1 MNSPRR
7 RPTKLSIE
15 KNDIA
20 LEETRHTEGSP
31 INLKEKVIEMNKL
44 LYKGTLNLDKI
55 AKLEKDTIRG
65 ECLVKPEARTIQK
78 TRKKPDLLTMILKS
92 EHKATLEGT
101 QILKL
106 PKLPFGKH
114 KPYNDEGTFKD
125 KHFLEGDTNK
135 ISSERNKGLEEITRK
150 FRLYEK
156 RYKTSKRNRMHS
168 ATTMLSDFAFYDVY
182 DMGPGKLV
190 CGREEEVIHGYE
202 KDKERYKEITK
213 GNFAYTYKDVN
224 EEKFQKKYA
233 KRIVSDFK
241 TQQKLITKLLP
252 SKEVKDSPLSQFY
265 STKYSSL
272 FENNETH
279 PRIQFRR
286 SSLS

>member
-1 MNSPRR
+1 MYLSKIKTN
-7 RPTKLSIE
+7 KLAIE

-31 INLKEKVIEMNKL
+31 INLKDKVIEMNKL
-44 LYKGTLNLDKI
+44 LYKGTVNLDKI

-78 TRKKPDLLTMILKS
+78 PRKKPDLLTMILKS

-114 KPYNDEGTFKD
+114 KSYNDDGAFKD
-125 KHFLEGDTNK
+125 KHFLESDTTI
-135 ISSERNKGLEEITRK
+135 ISPERNKDLEEITRK
-150 FRLYEK
+150 FRLHEK
-156 RYKTSKRNRMHS
+156 KYKASKRNRMHS
-168 ATTMLSDFAFYDVY
+168 ARIMLSDFAFYDVY

-190 CGREEEVIHGYE
+190 CGREEEVVRGYE

-224 EEKFQKKYA
+224 EEKFERKYA
-233 KRIVSDFK
+233 KRIVADFK
-241 TQQKLITKLLP
+241 TQQKLIMKLLP
-252 SKEVKDSPLSQFY
+252 SREVKDSTLSQFY

-272 FENNETH
+272 FENNDIH
-279 PRIQFRR
+279 PRVKVRR

>member
-1 MNSPRR
+1 MYLSRGR
-7 RPTKLSIE
+7 TTKLPIE
-15 KNDIA
+15 KNDLA

-31 INLKEKVIEMNKL
+31 INLKDKVIEMNKL

-78 TRKKPDLLTMILKS
+78 PRRKPDLLTMILKS

-114 KPYNDEGTFKD
+114 KSYNDESTFKD
-125 KHFLEGDTNK
+125 KHFLEGDTNV
-135 ISSERNKGLEEITRK
+135 ISPERSKDLEEITRK
-150 FRLYEK
+150 FRLHEK
-156 RYKTSKRNRMHS
+156 KYKASKRSRMHS
-168 ATTMLSDFAFYDVY
+168 ARPMLCDFAFYDVY

-224 EEKFQKKYA
+224 EEEFERKYA
-233 KRIVSDFK
+233 KRIISDYK
-241 TQQKLITKLLP
+241 TQQKLIIKLLP
-252 SKEVKDSPLSQFY
+252 NREVKDSTLSQFY

-272 FENNETH
+272 FESTETC
-279 PRIQFRR
+279 PKIQFRR
-286 SSLS
+286 SSMS